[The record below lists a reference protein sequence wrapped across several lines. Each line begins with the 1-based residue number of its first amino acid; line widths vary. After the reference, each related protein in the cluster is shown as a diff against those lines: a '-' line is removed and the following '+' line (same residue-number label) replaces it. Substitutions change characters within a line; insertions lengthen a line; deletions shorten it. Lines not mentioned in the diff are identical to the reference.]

1 MNDDLQVIARQ
12 YLVRLRYMAA
22 KHGLGV
28 WLDNLVRANKRDECE
43 ATEKEVR
50 MLSRLCDDDSVK
62 RADVPKLLG
71 KSYRRCVEDSD
82 FEHIRTIPRR
92 GIYDKVHALLLAM
105 ELKRKHK

>member
-1 MNDDLQVIARQ
+1 MNNDLQVIARQ

-22 KHGLGV
+22 KHGLLP
-28 WLDNLVRANKRDECE
+28 WLDEVIMGNKDGRCE

-82 FEHIRTIPRR
+82 FEHLRTIPRR

-105 ELKRKHK
+105 KLKRKRK